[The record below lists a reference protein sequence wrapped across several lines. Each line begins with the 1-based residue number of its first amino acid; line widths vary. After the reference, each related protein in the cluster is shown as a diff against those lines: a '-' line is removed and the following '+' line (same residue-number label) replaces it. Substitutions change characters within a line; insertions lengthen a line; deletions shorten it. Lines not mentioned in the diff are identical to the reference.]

1 MLVHPR
7 KLCEKIWEYAEQQQG
22 STLIR
27 GKVVQAIIDETSNGN
42 IIKGVLLEDGTCI
55 EADILVVACGPWTQQ
70 AFQTWFPSNVISN
83 LPTVTGI
90 KCHSMLVK
98 PPRIFSQAVFFE
110 SDGALGDGDL
120 EVYPRPDGDCY
131 VNGFAGDEVIV
142 EEDPGEEVIERDAID
157 LLIHAMDVT
166 STELGGLEPHTEQ
179 VCYWPET
186 EDGLPLIGNIPNIQ
200 GAYVATG
207 HSVWGILQGPS
218 TGKALAELLIRG
230 SCTCLDLTPFDV
242 ARYN

>member
-1 MLVHPR
+1 M
-7 KLCEKIWEYAEQQQG
+7 WEYAEQQQG

-70 AFQTWFPSNVISN
+70 AFQTWFPSNVVSN

-98 PPRIFSQAVFFE
+98 PSRIFSQAVFFE

-131 VNGFAGDEVIV
+131 VNGFAGNEVIV

-166 STELGGLEPHTEQ
+166 STELGGLKPHTVQ
-179 VCYWPET
+179 VCHWPET

-242 ARYN
+242 SRYIR